1 MATTT
6 NKSAST
12 VTTPSPQAPQ
22 ITTTTSEKSG
32 IHYSTLYLHT
42 VPGTIKCVCL
52 VRFSILIFPIRTAR
66 AADSWHLLYSF
77 FSEIQIFVIIGFICI
92 QCSQYSPMGIAQFFS
107 TVAMIS
113 FWFTGILLVLY
124 LFHVVYV
131 FNKIPW
137 MKIEFFFCLS
147 AALLLMLTSSLV
159 AARGVGLF
167 TAAAVRSVFF
177 LSLPFHCFFFSK
189 SKSNSD
195 FVLFHSF
202 SDTSQCAPM
211 AMTHSWNIDNTI
223 PSRLWSIERLSLQSR
238 N

>member
-1 MATTT
+1 M
-6 NKSAST
+6 
-12 VTTPSPQAPQ
+12 
-22 ITTTTSEKSG
+22 
-32 IHYSTLYLHT
+32 
-42 VPGTIKCVCL
+42 
-52 VRFSILIFPIRTAR
+52 
-66 AADSWHLLYSF
+66 
-77 FSEIQIFVIIGFICI
+77 IIGFICI

-167 TAAAVRSVFF
+167 TAAAVRSMFF
-177 LSLPFHCFFFSK
+177 FLPFHCCSNFE
-189 SKSNSD
+189 SNSD
-195 FVLFHSF
+195 FVLFLQF
-202 SDTSQCAPM
+202 FGYVAMCAYGYD
-211 AMTHSWNIDNTI
+211 AFLKYRQYNTI
-223 PSRLWSIERLSLQSR
+223 TTVVHRTTVVTVA
-238 N
+238 